1 MADAV
6 PFNSTML
13 LLNRAQRTLLAEKLA
28 DIGNLA
34 AGALIF
40 GQFLSEHSFSL
51 SLVAFGVAT
60 WLMLTS
66 IAVAIAKRI
75 DS

>member
-1 MADAV
+1 MAGDM
-6 PFNSTML
+6 PLQTTML

-28 DIGNLA
+28 DIANVA

-40 GQFLSEHSFSL
+40 GQCLSDYSFSL
-51 SLVAFGVAT
+51 SLAAFGVAI

-66 IAVAIAKRI
+66 FAVTIIKRI
-75 DS
+75 ES

>member
-1 MADAV
+1 
-6 PFNSTML
+6 ML
-13 LLNRAQRTLLAEKLA
+13 LLNRAQRSLLAEKLA

-40 GQFLSEHSFSL
+40 GQFLSDYSFSL
-51 SLVAFGVAT
+51 SLAT
-60 WLMLTS
+60 WLTLTS
-66 IAVAIAKRI
+66 FAVTIAKGI

>member
-1 MADAV
+1 
-6 PFNSTML
+6 ML

-28 DIGNLA
+28 DIANVA

-40 GQFLSEHSFSL
+40 GQFLSDYGFSL
-51 SLVAFGVAT
+51 SLAAFGVAI
-60 WLMLTS
+60 WLVLTTF
-66 IAVAIAKRI
+66 AVTIAKRA